1 MGAQEEP
8 PRASILEEL
17 LLALLGHAG
26 DVFLDLAAD
35 EPEKVAEPS
44 LCTFRTAEDLDFV
57 SPSNRQASYK
67 ETKPADLQQL
77 HTPLK
82 RREIMNEIV
91 ELGFHYR
98 GLEAF
103 VRREEFAWSRKGGS
117 QYRCALANGIRG
129 EHAGEKVH
137 LTLQLLTTLLMERR
151 LRCAELLDIYSA
163 AILQVQQQLREA
175 VNPSLATLNYFL
187 TEFKVICL
195 AVQRQVKQLA
205 GVMQSADGC
214 LSVSGPTAE
223 RPSDCL

>member
-26 DVFLDLAAD
+26 DVFLDQAAD
-35 EPEKVAEPS
+35 EPEKVANPS

-67 ETKPADLQQL
+67 EAKPDVLQPRDTSSQ
-77 HTPLK
+77 
-82 RREIMNEIV
+82 RREVMNGIV

-103 VRREEFAWSRKGGS
+103 VQREEFAWSRKGGS

-129 EHAGEKVH
+129 EHAGDKVH
-137 LTLQLLTTLLMERR
+137 LTLQSLTTLLIERR
-151 LRCAELLDIYSA
+151 VRCAELLDVYSA
-163 AILQVQQQLREA
+163 AILQVQQRLREA

-187 TEFKVICL
+187 TEFKVISL
-195 AVQRQVKQLA
+195 AVQTLHKLGGWGDAV
-205 GVMQSADGC
+205 G
-214 LSVSGPTAE
+214 
-223 RPSDCL
+223 

>member
-26 DVFLDLAAD
+26 DIFLDHAAH
-35 EPEKVAEPS
+35 EPDKVAEPS

-67 ETKPADLQQL
+67 ETKPAKLQPL
-77 HTPLK
+77 HKPSK
-82 RREIMNEIV
+82 RREVMNGIV
-91 ELGFHYR
+91 ELGFHYQ
-98 GLEAF
+98 GLEVF
-103 VRREEFAWSRKGGS
+103 VQREEFAWSREGGS

-129 EHAGEKVH
+129 EHAGNYFH
-137 LTLQLLTTLLMERR
+137 LTRQLLTRLLIERV
-151 LRCAELLDIYSA
+151 LLCAELLDVYSA

-195 AVQRQVKQLA
+195 AVQKLCSA
-205 GVMQSADGC
+205 GGQGDAVG
-214 LSVSGPTAE
+214 
-223 RPSDCL
+223 